1 MLVLSRKSKQSIH
14 IGNDII
20 VTVQSIHGNKVK
32 LSIEA
37 PVAVPV
43 HRSELIEVSQ
53 GPPDSSLPL
62 PASPPTVATVTQP
75 EAAMSLRPRP
85 PTGEVAPI

>member
-14 IGNDII
+14 IGNDIV

-43 HRSELIEVSQ
+43 HRSELFEVSQ
-53 GPPDSSLPL
+53 GRPDSSLPL
-62 PASPPTVATVTQP
+62 PASPPTVATITQP
-75 EAAMSLRPRP
+75 EAALSLRPRP
-85 PTGEVAPI
+85 PTCEVAPI